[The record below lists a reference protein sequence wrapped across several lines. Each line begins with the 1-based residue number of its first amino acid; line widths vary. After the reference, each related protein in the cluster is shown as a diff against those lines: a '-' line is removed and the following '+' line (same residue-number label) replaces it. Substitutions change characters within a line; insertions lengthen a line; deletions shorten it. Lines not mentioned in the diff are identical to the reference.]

1 MGKKAM
7 GKKKAAGTTGS
18 TAPQAAQ
25 KKEARVDLLNDI
37 GDCSPDFKR
46 VLIEL
51 FGRFDVDGDKL
62 LNKDELLAF
71 SRTANPT
78 GREFTSTELEEIWEH
93 FDCKGQGPNSGGLT
107 LRGWLQMYQVQTGGD
122 EEETWSDLHQLGY
135 DGQLQKLAEKK
146 KRTKCEALQAKLEAL
161 VALGE
166 AADVEAFVSSFVPAD
181 LPEDERAEFV
191 ERLRKN
197 DNAELNN
204 IVTELRCC
212 ATGEGVF
219 KIKGQKREDGPITFC
234 FPSPL
239 PGAERIDREVVF
251 VRQDGE
257 WFVDG

>member
-1 MGKKAM
+1 M
-7 GKKKAAGTTGS
+7 GKKKVAGKTGS
-18 TAPQAAQ
+18 SAPQVAQ
-25 KKEARVDLLNDI
+25 KKEERVDLLNDQ
-37 GDCSPDFKR
+37 GDATPEFKR

-78 GREFTSTELEEIWEH
+78 GREFTTTEFEEICEH
-93 FDCKGQGPNSGGLT
+93 FDWKGNGPNSGGLT
-107 LRGWLQMYQVQTGGD
+107 LRGWLQMYVTQSGGD
-122 EEETWSDLHQLGY
+122 EEETWRDLHQLGF
-135 DGQLQKLAEKK
+135 DGQLQKRAEKK
-146 KRTKCEALQAKLEAL
+146 KRTKCEALQEKLEAL

-197 DNAELNN
+197 DNAELNT
-204 IVTELRCC
+204 IVTELKCC
-212 ATGEGVF
+212 ATGEGVY
-219 KIKGQKREDGPITFC
+219 KIKGEKREDGPITFL

-239 PGAERIDREVVF
+239 PGAERIDREVAF

-257 WFVDG
+257 WRVDC